1 MSDELDGDDEAGGD
15 ESKTRKHVSS
25 IAIRFTHLLT
35 RTGYIWPILLIALA
49 IFIVLSVFIQ
59 TRDLVCIS
67 ASSSDHV
74 SRLRFFGF
82 DGLETDFGSLGV
94 PWYRNKEKLL
104 SGRQK
109 IYSEAWRSLCQY
121 MKLGQSR
128 ITCMEWGL
136 TTALG
141 FGLLLDG

>member
-1 MSDELDGDDEAGGD
+1 MASKMLERALSTRRAAQVSDELEGDDEAGGD

-25 IAIRFTHLLT
+25 MAIRFTHLLT
-35 RTGYIWPILLIALA
+35 RTGYLWPILLIALT
-49 IFIVLSVFIQ
+49 IFIVLSVFIR

-94 PWYRNKEKLL
+94 PWCKFYIYCCIFNLL
-104 SGRQK
+104 N
-109 IYSEAWRSLCQY
+109 
-121 MKLGQSR
+121 
-128 ITCMEWGL
+128 
-136 TTALG
+136 
-141 FGLLLDG
+141 FFD